1 MSGTGYLLD
10 QDGAQACILVEQDS
24 GKTRRSRFTQAHE
37 MGHWLLHRFAEN
49 APRKGPTIIE
59 ASHDQ
64 IEHWCDRF
72 ATAILMPSSWV
83 KKFSGEFEHI
93 GRPQVIFGEPM
104 VFDVSREAFYRRLEQ
119 IYRVVIVET
128 TSSGKI
134 TTWSRNLP
142 HLDEKTRTRLVT
154 HVSLSEWKHA
164 QKEPVCKGPFRF
176 GFVSST
182 QWVILI
188 ATS

>member
-1 MSGTGYLLD
+1 
-10 QDGAQACILVEQDS
+10 
-24 GKTRRSRFTQAHE
+24 

-93 GRPQVIFGEPM
+93 GRPQVIFGGPM